1 VNFHAT
7 WTVHPLTADEPGR
20 VSFVA
25 DAPED
30 LLAQGMLA
38 FLAAVLPER
47 LPDSPGLAALLTT
60 DEAGVR
66 RIARLGRRQADAV
79 AALFGRC
86 AQAAVTT
93 LDACCV
99 TAEQIAAAQAAG
111 VRLQVADAGAAA

>member
-1 VNFHAT
+1 MPRRTTAALLVGPTRPGDFYGDHLHARHLLTLTVNFHAT

-38 FLAAVLPER
+38 FLAAVLPET

-66 RIARLGRRQADAV
+66 RI
-79 AALFGRC
+79 
-86 AQAAVTT
+86 
-93 LDACCV
+93 
-99 TAEQIAAAQAAG
+99 
-111 VRLQVADAGAAA
+111 